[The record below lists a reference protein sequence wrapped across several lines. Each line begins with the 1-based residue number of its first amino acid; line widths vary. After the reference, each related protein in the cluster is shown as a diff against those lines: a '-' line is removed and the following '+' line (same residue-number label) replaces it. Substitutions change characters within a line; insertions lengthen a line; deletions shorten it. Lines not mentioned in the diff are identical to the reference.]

1 MPQRSKDEDLDEAIR
16 TIKDKVSD
24 HERIGLIHQQ
34 VVYMR
39 KDFEEMKENIMYRDT
54 CDAKHDGQDAKIEQL
69 EGRVAKQEQNVIDNS
84 RVSSGTILTIIA
96 VSITI
101 ILAIADIAM
110 KFIG

>member
-1 MPQRSKDEDLDEAIR
+1 MPPRSKDEDLDEAIK

-54 CDAKHDGQDAKIEQL
+54 CDAKHNGQDAKIFQL
-69 EGRVAKQEQNVIDNS
+69 GTRMDKQEQNQIDSGRFNITTGVAIVALV
-84 RVSSGTILTIIA
+84 VSIIMGIA
-96 VSITI
+96 V
-101 ILAIADIAM
+101 AVVR
-110 KFIG
+110 